1 MMRCGIG
8 RYLCRSAWD
17 HNVLVGTGTITIG
30 PVEIE

>member
-8 RYLCRSAWD
+8 RCLCRSAWNHD
-17 HNVLVGTGTITIG
+17 VLVGTGTITIG

>member
-8 RYLCRSAWD
+8 RSPCLSAWNHD
-17 HNVLVGTGTITIG
+17 VLVGTGTITIG